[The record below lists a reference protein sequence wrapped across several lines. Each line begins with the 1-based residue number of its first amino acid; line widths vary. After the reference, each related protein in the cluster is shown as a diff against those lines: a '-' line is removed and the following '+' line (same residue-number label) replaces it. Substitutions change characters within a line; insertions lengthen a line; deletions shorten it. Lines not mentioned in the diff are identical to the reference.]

1 MKVCGLSDLHGNFID
16 IPECD
21 VLCICGD
28 IVGLV
33 EQRSIEQSRHWWYNR
48 FTSWVNR
55 LPCKKVIITPGNHDF
70 FLENA
75 YNKGYF
81 KKLCNDLSIRT
92 NNKLEILINNEYTYE
107 GIKFYGCPFIRPI
120 PFQNGKWA
128 FEDNYTEECNT
139 CCYDNIPRDTDVL
152 ITHDNPYNNSIL
164 FYFIPKNIKYH
175 LYGHWHEGTSF
186 IEKNKYNCS
195 ILNNTYNIK
204 EGFKPIEINISTS
217 MRRLEDDLQLL
228 AKIKTAFICFYKLK
242 GEKVLSKEEIND
254 FFNIEEA
261 FIKDLYTDKEEDTS
275 LPVTGDIID
284 DEQNLIDEDYE
295 LNTESN

>member
-70 FLENA
+70 FLEDA
-75 YNKGYF
+75 YKKGYLEELR
-81 KKLCNDLSIRT
+81 KDLSART
-92 NNKLEILINNEYTYE
+92 NGKLEILINSEYTYE

-120 PFQNGKWA
+120 KFQNGRWA
-128 FEDNYTEECNT
+128 FEDDYNEESNT
-139 CCYDNIPRDTDVL
+139 CCYDNIPKDTDVL
-152 ITHDNPYNNSIL
+152 LTHDNPYYNGIL
-164 FYFIPKNIKYH
+164 NYLIPKNIKYH

-186 IEKNKYNCS
+186 IKNNKYRHNCS
-195 ILNNTYNIK
+195 ILNNMYNIK
-204 EGFKPIEINISTS
+204 DNFKPIVIDVNKDIVPIKEDEIP
-217 MRRLEDDLQLL
+217 
-228 AKIKTAFICFYKLK
+228 
-242 GEKVLSKEEIND
+242 
-254 FFNIEEA
+254 
-261 FIKDLYTDKEEDTS
+261 

-284 DEQNLIDEDYE
+284 DEQNLTDEDYE
-295 LNTESN
+295 LDTESN